1 MALKYSRVGK
11 VTIGDNVFIGADS
24 IILPAITIGNN
35 VVVGN
40 PGRIII
46 SYDEFMNRNM
56 QLLRGGGGV

>member
-35 VVVGN
+35 VVVGTQEEL
-40 PGRIII
+40 
-46 SYDEFMNRNM
+46 SSHMM
-56 QLLRGGGGV
+56 SL